1 MKDDDPKVVGKMLL
15 YSYTTSYDTATSDL
29 GPLEAEC
36 LTPWHVMMSARAKRR
51 KIESADHDNTAL
63 QRIDSAQKD
72 DPIRERSEPTESKEE
87 QSEHERPKHERPKHE
102 QSKHERE
109 QRESQEAPL
118 NEHEE
123 RDIST
128 LEKKQLNVSQ
138 MMEECEAL
146 PRPVQSANAC
156 ERGEGS
162 SAS

>member
-1 MKDDDPKVVGKMLL
+1 MLL
-15 YSYTTSYDTATSDL
+15 YPYTTSYDTATSDL

-36 LTPWHVMMSARAKRR
+36 LTAWHVMMSALAKRR

-72 DPIRERSEPTESKEE
+72 DPIRERSEPNEPKEE
-87 QSEHERPKHERPKHE
+87 QSEHERPKHEQP
-102 QSKHERE
+102 KHERE

-118 NEHEE
+118 NEHVE
-123 RDIST
+123 RDIPT
-128 LEKKQLNVSQ
+128 LEKKELNVSQ

-146 PRPVQSANAC
+146 PRPVHSANAC